1 MKRPGKKVATDRSF
15 VVALSR
21 GLDVLR
27 AFRPNDGLLG
37 NQEIAARTNLPK
49 PTVSRLTY
57 TLTKLGYLT
66 PVPRFEKYQLAP
78 SAMSLG
84 YAALANLGVRHLSE
98 AYREEVMR
106 ETGGAVA
113 VGGRDRLS
121 MIYFGQSRNGLTL
134 GVQLDVGSRIPIAT
148 TAMGRAYIWALPS
161 DERAALLRE
170 LREHYGSRWPRMRD
184 GIERAGETVAQLG
197 FTISAGEWQNDVHAV
212 GVALKLNDGTGP
224 YAFNCGAPA
233 FRFTEDRLR
242 SDIGPRLVAMVRN
255 IEAALGGAG
264 ATIKKRRKQKDE
276 SRRESCTCGRGDQVA
291 FIVDDRR
298 PARTVLRSNESAGP
312 RRMTQAQLAQ
322 EQCPLLAVRDVSVV
336 FGGIIALNGVSFD
349 MHQGQ
354 ILGLIGPNGAG
365 KTTLFNCL
373 SRLYQPSSGDIL
385 MEGVSILKRPPHRI
399 AEIGI
404 GRTFQNVALFPNLS
418 VLDNV
423 RIGTHARTN
432 SDIVSDSLKLRL
444 GPPRRS
450 RTQQARP

>member
-37 NQEIAARTNLPK
+37 NQEIAARTSLPK

-57 TLTKLGYLT
+57 TLTRLGYLT

-78 SAMSLG
+78 SAMALG

-161 DERAALLRE
+161 DERASLLRE

-184 GIERAGETVAQLG
+184 GIERAGETVERHG
-197 FTISAGEWQNDVHAV
+197 FTISAGEWQDDVHAV

-242 SDIGPRLVAMVRN
+242 NDIGPRLVAMVRN
-255 IEAALGGAG
+255 IEAALGGA
-264 ATIKKRRKQKDE
+264 APQSKKEE
-276 SRRESCTCGRGDQVA
+276 SKKLKAGGKVA
-291 FIVDDRR
+291 R
-298 PARTVLRSNESAGP
+298 
-312 RRMTQAQLAQ
+312 
-322 EQCPLLAVRDVSVV
+322 VV
-336 FGGIIALNGVSFD
+336 EGI
-349 MHQGQ
+349 
-354 ILGLIGPNGAG
+354 
-365 KTTLFNCL
+365 
-373 SRLYQPSSGDIL
+373 R
-385 MEGVSILKRPPHRI
+385 
-399 AEIGI
+399 
-404 GRTFQNVALFPNLS
+404 
-418 VLDNV
+418 
-423 RIGTHARTN
+423 
-432 SDIVSDSLKLRL
+432 
-444 GPPRRS
+444 
-450 RTQQARP
+450 